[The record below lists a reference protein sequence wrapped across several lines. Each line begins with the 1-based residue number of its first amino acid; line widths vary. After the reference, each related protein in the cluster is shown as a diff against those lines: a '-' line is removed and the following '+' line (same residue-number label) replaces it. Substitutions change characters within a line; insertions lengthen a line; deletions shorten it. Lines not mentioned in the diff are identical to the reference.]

1 MTKAVATSAVQR
13 DFGECMNVRASRVSD
28 AAAKFAVW
36 CRGDVR
42 LISAP
47 NARDRRSKVQWPK
60 SKVCIARQALD
71 IDAGDSSLKYQS
83 LFGQTDLGLWTWTLD
98 KIS

>member
-1 MTKAVATSAVQR
+1 MTKAVATSAVQK

-60 SKVCIARQALD
+60 SKVFVARQ
-71 IDAGDSSLKYQS
+71 
-83 LFGQTDLGLWTWTLD
+83 TLD
-98 KIS
+98 FGHGPWTRSVEREPYKFARMNSVIMVRM